1 MKLEKIT
8 ATPKS
13 PDESFRFN
21 GDPLNFKILDFW
33 IWNQSDLLVNKNRGV
48 LAEFIVKQALNI
60 GNTSRVEWDA
70 VDLITIDGISIEV
83 KTSAYIQ
90 SWGQNDYSKIY
101 FDIAPTY
108 VLKEDNTITLDRQR
122 QALIYI
128 FCLLHHKDQ
137 ESIDPMNLDQWTFY
151 LVKTDTL
158 NERLPN
164 QKSMS
169 LSTLEK
175 KLDPIKCNFGGLEAS
190 FREMKDT
197 LSPKSTDTE
206 YLTSILGMSES
217 IVEGMNTPIEECTD
231 KPDWSI

>member
-60 GNTSRVEWDA
+60 ESTARVEWDTF
-70 VDLITIDGISIEV
+70 DLKTKDGISIEV

-90 SWGQNDYSKIY
+90 TWPQNDYSKIS
-101 FDIAPTY
+101 FDIAHTSEWLP
-108 VLKEDNTITLDRQR
+108 DNTYSLDKKR

-175 KLDPIKCNFGGLEAS
+175 LDPIKCNFGGLEAS

-206 YLTSILGMSES
+206 YLISIPGMRES
-217 IVEGMNTPIEECTD
+217 IIEGINTPIEECTD